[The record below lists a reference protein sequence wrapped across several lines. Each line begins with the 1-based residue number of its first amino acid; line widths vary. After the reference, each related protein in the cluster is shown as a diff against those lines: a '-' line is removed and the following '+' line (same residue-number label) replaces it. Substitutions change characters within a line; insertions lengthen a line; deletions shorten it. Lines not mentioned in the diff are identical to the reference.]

1 MKKLHSAVI
10 AVMFTFIA
18 LADGNVL
25 WVDKANGLDGTGRG
39 SESSPYR
46 TIQAAV
52 NAAVSGDTIKVK
64 PGIYDEG
71 SGNYNSWDNR
81 VLISGKVL
89 KIVSTGGKDVTH
101 IVGDG
106 TDGSLRCVCFN
117 DAEGSVV
124 EGFTI
129 RDGAATYPT
138 GDAVNGRGGGVLGIT
153 ASKEYSTA
161 QGCVV
166 DCVVSNCVGVRGGA
180 FAGATAV
187 RCWITENSASHSGGA
202 GRGTDL
208 VNCLITRNKGEHSCL
223 FSGKIVNCTV
233 VDNEL
238 STNSV
243 TAVNSVVCC
252 NGSLADPSPFQ
263 LVAPL
268 FGDYRV
274 RKGGEAET
282 AGDASRVASSGVTVP
297 SGVDLYTDFNDN
309 GFDQSGTIAAGCI
322 QTVVEPQGGAIL
334 FSGQKDILTR
344 GKVNYGKNLYAFAE
358 TYPTQFMVQAV
369 NKGNP
374 AIFSFNVKSGSSDVY
389 VYPTMDDTA
398 YFTPPSSPGKVS
410 TNSVN
415 AAVNTY
421 YVNPDPA
428 VGSDSTVDG
437 TKPETPYK
445 TIQAA
450 LDACGLNKSVIR
462 ASEGDYNE
470 GGTTVGGLKT
480 RINMSARSV
489 NIRLIG
495 AGAGQSVI
503 WGAPDPST
511 GGMGA
516 GGTRCV
522 YSGARGCVQGFTLR
536 DGYANGSSSGD
547 TQDQRGGAVCYNSA
561 SRNTNLHILDC
572 VITNCWAYRG
582 GAGYSGAYERCHI
595 TDSFGDNGVMRYGTL
610 ISCVVDNLRN
620 GDMAESGNNNLFG
633 LAYNCTFIGRNTGEF
648 VVSGYAGSAYTNCIF
663 MTTKGLDSGFV
674 AAGSIAWNVPNFTV
688 ANGVTLVDPKLA
700 DVAGGDYRPVYN
712 DRSKV
717 GGGDRW
723 SPALGGGVWFELP
736 EFSVTDFASNPLNL
750 AAGKPTVGAYQW
762 PFVVVK
768 KAGLT
773 LVIR

>member
-1 MKKLHSAVI
+1 MKTKMKIIGFVLAAMLAHC
-10 AVMFTFIA
+10 T
-18 LADGNVL
+18 LADIL
-25 WVDKANGLDGTGRG
+25 YVDKANGSDGVGRG

-52 NAAVSGDTIKVK
+52 NAAPSGSTVKVK
-64 PGIYDEG
+64 PGVYDEG
-71 SGNYNSWDNR
+71 SGDYNGWNNR
-81 VLISGKVL
+81 VLIQNKVL
-89 KIVSTGGKDVTH
+89 TIVSTGGKDVTH
-101 IVGDG
+101 IVGNG
-106 TDGSLRCVCFN
+106 TLRCVCFN
-117 DAEGSVV
+117 NAEGSVV
-124 EGFTI
+124 EDFTI
-129 RDGAATYPT
+129 RDGAATYST
-138 GDAVNGRGGGVLGIT
+138 SDAVNGRGGAVLGMT
-153 ASKEYSTA
+153 SEKKYSTA
-161 QGCVV
+161 QGCIV

-187 RCWITENSASHSGGA
+187 RCWITENSASHSGCA
-202 GRGTDL
+202 GRGTDF
-208 VNCLITRNKGEHSCL
+208 VNCLITRNTGVHSCVFENSKL
-223 FSGKIVNCTV
+223 VNCTV

-238 STNSV
+238 STNSI
-243 TAVNSVVCC
+243 TSVNSVVLN
-252 NGSLADPSPFQ
+252 NGSVEDPSPVQF
-263 LVAPL
+263 VAPL
-268 FGDYRV
+268 YDDFRV
-274 RKGGEAET
+274 LKGSATET
-282 AGDASRVASSGVTVP
+282 AGDASQIASSGVTVP
-297 SGVDLYTDFNDN
+297 AGVDLYKDFFGDA
-309 GFDQSGTIAAGCI
+309 FPSSGTIAAGCI
-322 QTVVEPQGGAIL
+322 QTVIEPQGGAIL

-358 TYPTQFMVQAV
+358 TYPTQFVVQAV

-398 YFTPPSSPGKVS
+398 HFTPPSSPGKVS

-415 AAVNTY
+415 TAVRTY

-428 VGSDSTVDG
+428 VGSDSTANG
-437 TKPETPYK
+437 QNPETPYR

-450 LDACGLNKSVIR
+450 LEACGQNKCVIR

-480 RINMSARSV
+480 RINMSAKSV

-547 TQDQRGGAVCYNSA
+547 TQDQRGGGVYYSVNA

-595 TDSFGDNGVMRYGTL
+595 TDCFGNNGVMRYGTL
-610 ISCVVDNLRN
+610 VSCVVDNLRN
-620 GDMAESGNNNLFG
+620 GDMAQGGHNNLFG
-633 LAYNCTFIGRNTGEF
+633 LAYNCTFIGRNTDEF
-648 VVSGYAGSAYTNCIF
+648 VVSGYAGSTYTNCIF
-663 MTTKGLDSGFV
+663 MTTKGLYSTFV
-674 AAGSIAWNVPNFTV
+674 AAGSIAWDVPNFAV
-688 ANGVTLVDPKLA
+688 ANGVMLVDPQLA
-700 DVAGGDYRPVYN
+700 DVAGGDYRPLYT
-712 DRSKV
+712 DRHKV
-717 GGGDRW
+717 GGVDDW
-723 SPALGGGVWFELP
+723 SPALGNGVWFDLP
-736 EFSVTDFASNPLNL
+736 GFNVTDFDGKPLNL
-750 AAGKPTVGAYQW
+750 IAAKPTVGAYQW
-762 PFVVVK
+762 PFV
-768 KAGLT
+768 
-773 LVIR
+773 LVEKPGFRIIFK